1 VSTHFLRRRRF
12 AIPAAAVLVAA
23 LIAGGWALAL
33 AFESPAQREADA
45 APPTP
50 GPITAKVERGDLRD
64 TVSFRATARRQE
76 SASVALP
83 AQGADPS
90 VVTAAPVAVGT
101 DITAGRVATEIN
113 GRPVFALPGSFAYY
127 RDLRPGDSGPDVRQ
141 LQTGLAASGA
151 RLAADG
157 VFGASTDRAV
167 RALYKR
173 AGYEPATTSG
183 SPGTTGPDQQ
193 TGDASAPPT
202 PGPTAAPAP
211 APPTLLVPRA
221 ELLVLAT
228 MPATLT
234 GTPPVGTVV
243 TAETDVTVDWGA
255 PCLVAT
261 APVRTAERLTAET
274 TGTATTSTETT
285 GTATTGRFTSTSGQS
300 LDVRVDTVTPAT
312 GDDTADST
320 VTLTGADGPLDPSLL
335 GQEGTAILDLQV
347 VAEDSLL
354 VPTIAVIPGG
364 KGVAHL
370 RVRRP
375 DGTFRRIEV
384 TEIAELRGRS
394 AVRPTDPES
403 LRAGDVVRVG

>member
-1 VSTHFLRRRRF
+1 VNVRFLRRRRV
-12 AIPAAAVLVAA
+12 AIPAAALLVAA
-23 LIAGGWALAL
+23 LVAGGWALAV

-64 TVSFRATARRQE
+64 TVSFRATARRQD

-83 AQGADPS
+83 PQGGDSS

-113 GRPVFALPGSFAYY
+113 GRPVFALPGAFAYY

-141 LQTGLAASGA
+141 LQTGLVASGA
-151 RLAADG
+151 RLTADG

-173 AGYEPATTSG
+173 AGYQPATTSG
-183 SPGTTGPDQQ
+183 LPGAAGTDQQ
-193 TGDASAPPT
+193 DGDASAPPT
-202 PGPTAAPAP
+202 SDPTAGAAP

-243 TAETDVTVDWGA
+243 TAETNVTVDWGA

-274 TGTATTSTETT
+274 AGTETRGTGAT
-285 GTATTGRFTSTSGQS
+285 GTATTGRFTSAGGDS
-300 LDVRVDTVTPAT
+300 LDVRVATVTPAE

-335 GQEGTAILDLQV
+335 GQEGNAILDLQV

-354 VPTIAVIPGG
+354 VPTIAVVPGG
-364 KGVAHL
+364 KGSAHL
-370 RVRRP
+370 RVRSA

-394 AVRPTDPES
+394 AIRPTDPES